1 MNQPAILYCH
11 CQYAKVIPEEV
22 KQAVLRKLC
31 DSGEPFEAVADLCE
45 MSARKDPTLK
55 RLAACRPVKIAACFP
70 RAVKWLFAAAN
81 APLSLEDT
89 EVVNLRTLT
98 ADQAC
103 SAIFNAT
110 VTPNLPTKESQVTRP
125 AGSISE
131 TNPEPIPA

>member
-31 DSGEPFEAVADLCE
+31 DSGQPFEAVADLCE
-45 MSARKDPTLK
+45 MSARKDPTLQ

-103 SAIFNAT
+103 SAIFNAA